1 MGKRSSTDSVDGA
14 VAADRGGCETVP
26 LDDHQAEIDTL
37 RGELAYLRRTL
48 GMVRDALPYREAK
61 GGGCA
66 HARKLIAEATDTSE
80 RRFRL

>member
-1 MGKRSSTDSVDGA
+1 MSIDDS
-14 VAADRGGCETVP
+14 
-26 LDDHQAEIDTL
+26 QAEIDTL

-48 GMVRDALPYREAK
+48 GMVRDVLPYQTAK

-66 HARKLIAEATDTSE
+66 HARRLIAEAVDTSE